1 MYVNCRRETGMPTT
15 DILFHP
21 KILAVVSY
29 LQVFRCGRPRPWH
42 SVIDVAGQIM
52 ITLSSPLGTW
62 QRRARPHVTLYVRTP
77 LTSASCV
84 IAWTQSSA
92 TALCSSY
99 PLPRDQY
106 RPLRGRSGSTKLH
119 TLTMKKFG
127 LAMTLTHQGACFR
140 GYMRWEMNVSNE

>member
-1 MYVNCRRETGMPTT
+1 MPTI

-29 LQVFRCGRPRPWH
+29 
-42 SVIDVAGQIM
+42 SDVADPDRDTQSLMYLGRS
-52 ITLSSPLGTW
+52 LSPPHS
-62 QRRARPHVTLYVRTP
+62 ARDSVAHVPHVTLYVRTP

-106 RPLRGRSGSTKLH
+106 RPLRARSGFTKLH
-119 TLTMKKFG
+119 TLTMKKFC
-127 LAMTLTHQGACFR
+127 LAMTLTHQGARFR
-140 GYMRWEMNVSNE
+140 GYMR